1 MRCVFEKVEGTID
14 GKVLR
19 DSDERGIEGVWVWGV
34 EGIVYGNGLKL
45 SDVLLDVRLNVR
57 PALLHPK
64 THTQAPLQDTH
75 RLPTTLSC
83 GDLLLARDLDA
94 TATAL

>member
-1 MRCVFEKVEGTID
+1 MRRVFEKVEGTID

-45 SDVLLDVRLNVR
+45 SDVLLDGVPVGEAEGVKDDKVLLDFSVEWMEGVVREGEV
-57 PALLHPK
+57 
-64 THTQAPLQDTH
+64 
-75 RLPTTLSC
+75 
-83 GDLLLARDLDA
+83 G
-94 TATAL
+94 